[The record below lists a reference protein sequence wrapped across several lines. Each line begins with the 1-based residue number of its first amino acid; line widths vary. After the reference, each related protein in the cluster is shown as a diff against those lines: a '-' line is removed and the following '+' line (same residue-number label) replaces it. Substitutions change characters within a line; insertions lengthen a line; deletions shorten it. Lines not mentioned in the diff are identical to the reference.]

1 VLASLEKTGRLL
13 VAQECVSM
21 GAPGEDVLA
30 AAAAHG
36 ITLKG
41 SAVCSCG
48 EDFVPHGTI
57 TQLRALCG
65 LDVESLYQ
73 KAREVMNDGK

>member
-1 VLASLEKTGRLL
+1 MASLEKTGRLL

-41 SAVCSCG
+41 SAICACG
-48 EDFVPHGTI
+48 EEFVPHGTI
-57 TQLRALCG
+57 AQLRALCG